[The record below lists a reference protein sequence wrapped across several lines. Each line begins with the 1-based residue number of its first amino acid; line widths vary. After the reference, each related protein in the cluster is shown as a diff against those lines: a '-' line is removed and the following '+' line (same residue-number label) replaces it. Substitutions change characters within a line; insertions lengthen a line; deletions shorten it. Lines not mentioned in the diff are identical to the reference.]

1 MKTTP
6 QIAPSPLPDSGRITA
21 AIADT
26 TAVTDFS
33 YQQSRGEKRQVV
45 AAAGTLVA
53 PKKFPELTT
62 FRALSR
68 QVFGIEAG
76 RENIMEAV
84 VFGWI
89 MLVAAWPLSVTLN
102 QLGTMMI
109 SPPNALWEML

>member
-6 QIAPSPLPDSGRITA
+6 QIESSPLADSDQITV
-21 AIADT
+21 AIADA
-26 TAVTDFS
+26 TAVTDYS
-33 YQQSRGEKRQVV
+33 YQPRRGESKQVV
-45 AAAGTLVA
+45 AAPAAPVA
-53 PKKFPELTT
+53 PKVFPELTT

-76 RENIMEAV
+76 REYIMEAV

-89 MLVAAWPLSVTLN
+89 MLVAAWPLSVTLD

-109 SPPNALWEML
+109 SPPNALW

>member
-6 QIAPSPLPDSGRITA
+6 QIAPSPLPDSDRITA

-26 TAVTDFS
+26 TAVTDFF
-33 YQQSRGEKRQVV
+33 YQQSRGEKRHVV
-45 AAAGTLVA
+45 AAAGALVA

-76 RENIMEAV
+76 REYIMEAV

-109 SPPNALWEML
+109 SPPNALW

>member
-1 MKTTP
+1 MNTTP
-6 QIAPSPLPDSGRITA
+6 QIESKPLPDSKRINGTVA
-21 AIADT
+21 HP

-33 YQQSRGEKRQVV
+33 YQQPRGETIHVV
-45 AAAGTLVA
+45 APAAA
-53 PKKFPELTT
+53 PVVHKFPELTT

-76 RENIMEAV
+76 REYLMEAI

-89 MLVAAWPLSVTLN
+89 MLVAAWPLSVTLD

-109 SPPNALWEML
+109 SPPNALW